1 METMTKVSDITET
14 IDKIINFIKTD
25 ERVKHDFVQYLKT
38 AGVYNLPE
46 SKQRAYYLSYIFER
60 SLPIEEI
67 TPLKLYNKTNSTD
80 ITLAMINNFSSIFEI
95 KRILKSGFE
104 AYNIVNEK
112 SYTLNIT
119 SKMTDYRGY
128 GVGQYIVA
136 RVFELKKEHYILEI
150 TGHLASNKKEEVM
163 RYAMLKILQE
173 PYLVYEDNPK
183 KHKSIKNNI
192 QKMYDKFISAFG
204 TNELITTNI
213 YVDDIIEQYNNFS
226 PKKNNI
232 DISDKLTVPEDL
244 KYFEIE
250 DLQNNYSN
258 FIENSL
264 SGFSTHK
271 KHYDVGI
278 IYDKEY
284 GLYIIPF
291 YKTLLKILEEN
302 SLTNTENAEE
312 CIRHF
317 VTSETIPANIIEY
330 INTKYPN
337 FVDLINKV
345 MHTDLTLSEILS
357 KYKSKYMEHEI
368 YSKTTT
374 LYNSDI
380 FNNTVGFVAEH
391 QSKAD
396 IDYSN
401 VKRNDPCPCGS
412 GKKFKNCCL
421 NNI

>member
-1 METMTKVSDITET
+1 MK
-14 IDKIINFIKTD
+14 
-25 ERVKHDFVQYLKT
+25 
-38 AGVYNLPE
+38 NLSLIAAIGK
-46 SKQRAYYLSYIFER
+46 SK
-60 SLPIEEI
+60 
-67 TPLKLYNKTNSTD
+67 
-80 ITLAMINNFSSIFEI
+80 
-95 KRILKSGFE
+95 
-104 AYNIVNEK
+104 
-112 SYTLNIT
+112 
-119 SKMTDYRGY
+119 
-128 GVGQYIVA
+128 
-136 RVFELKKEHYILEI
+136 ELGLDN
-150 TGHLASNKKEEVM
+150 HL
-163 RYAMLKILQE
+163 LWHI
-173 PYLVYEDNPK
+173 
-183 KHKSIKNNI
+183 
-192 QKMYDKFISAFG
+192 
-204 TNELITTNI
+204 
-213 YVDDIIEQYNNFS
+213 
-226 PKKNNI
+226 
-232 DISDKLTVPEDL
+232 PEDL